1 MRTDHKTIEYYN
13 KNILNYIERTFSID
27 MEQVRRNFLQYL
39 PKKSK
44 ILDAGCGPGRD
55 LLAFKEKRYEVLGFD
70 AAENMVK
77 YVQEKL
83 KIPVIQGFF
92 EEMEFLE
99 EFDGIWASASLVHV
113 PIQSMSIVIERF
125 RKALKPEGILAF
137 SFKEGTGISQDG
149 DRTFTYMDKDAL
161 FLHLKGFVIL
171 NQWVHLPQKLDTTT
185 TCRWLN
191 TIVRKKMNL

>member
-1 MRTDHKTIEYYN
+1 
-13 KNILNYIERTFSID
+13 
-27 MEQVRRNFLQYL
+27 MEWVRRNFLQYL

-83 KIPVIQGFF
+83 KIPAIQGFF
-92 EEMEFLE
+92 QEMEFLE

-113 PIQSMSIVIERF
+113 PVQSIGMVIEKF
-125 RKALKPEGILAF
+125 RKALKPKGILAF
-137 SFKEGTGISQDG
+137 SFKEGTGTLQEG
-149 DRTFTYMDKDAL
+149 DRTFTYMDKDTL
-161 FLHLKGFVIL
+161 LLHLKGFVIL
-171 NQWVHLPQKLDTTT
+171 DQWIHPSQKLGDLT

-191 TIVRKKMNL
+191 TIVRKKTTCNI